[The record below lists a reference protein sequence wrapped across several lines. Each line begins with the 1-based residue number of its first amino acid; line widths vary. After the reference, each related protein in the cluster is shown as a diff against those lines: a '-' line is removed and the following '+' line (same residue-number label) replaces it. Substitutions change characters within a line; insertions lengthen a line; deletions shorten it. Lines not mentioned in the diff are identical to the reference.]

1 MPSIDGMKR
10 SRSSGQADSMT
21 GRSRRPLVTPNGSPV
36 SDAPALTELE
46 RAAARIR
53 PESALTAIAAAVS
66 GLKFGQVTVI
76 VHESRVVQIERT
88 ERQRLSATSASDDA
102 GESIGM

>member
-1 MPSIDGMKR
+1 
-10 SRSSGQADSMT
+10 MT
-21 GRSRRPLVTPNGSPV
+21 SNGSTL
-36 SDAPALTELE
+36 SDSPALTELE
-46 RAAARIR
+46 RVAARIR

-88 ERQRLSATSASDDA
+88 ERQRLSASSAADDSP
-102 GESIGM
+102 ESLGM